1 MEEVVVEEEGVFDT
15 GDVAGAGDS
24 RYGVYGG
31 SEGLAYE
38 DSGVSSSISA
48 PSSIKSTLAAELA
61 AVRRQLADLEALAGQ
76 KAARALAGLPGAA
89 AARQQVPL

>member
-1 MEEVVVEEEGVFDT
+1 MIDT
-15 GDVAGAGDS
+15 GGMGGAA
-24 RYGVYGG
+24 GG
-31 SEGLAYE
+31 SQYGEYSSAGLGAE

-76 KAARALAGLPGAA
+76 KAARALAGLPGM
-89 AARQQVPL
+89 RGQQVPT